1 MQGDLKNGYN
11 NVESEGVLIRIKD
24 SGKLDDTLA
33 FSHALLLTEAYVGM
47 GNGTSL
53 TTSPFRCVEGVH

>member
-33 FSHALLLTEAYVGM
+33 FSYALLLTEAYVGM

-53 TTSPFRCVEGVH
+53 TTSPFRCVG